1 MIQTKV
7 FSQRDRKWANDK
19 MGESGLTLHNY
30 GCTVT
35 SLASLLCALGYDE
48 TPKTVNRKLSAHG
61 GYYKKTALI
70 LWSAVSRIWTKLKFV
85 KRAYNYNNLEVIWY
99 VYGKR
104 IPVLVEVNGA
114 KIGAARHWVLFVG
127 DKKMI
132 DPWYG
137 RISVTNYYP
146 TTGYTLYSV

>member
-1 MIQTKV
+1 MNTPT
-7 FSQRDRKWANDK
+7 FSQRDRRWANDK
-19 MGESGLTLHNY
+19 MGLSGLTIHNF
-30 GCTVT
+30 GCTIT
-35 SLASLLCALGYDE
+35 SLASLLTSLGYDE

-61 GYYKKTALI
+61 GYYKKTAL
-70 LWSAVSRIWTKLKFV
+70 LVWSAVPKIWSKLRFV
-85 KRAYNYNNLEVIWY
+85 KRAYNYNNIEVAWY

-127 DKKMI
+127 NRQMI

-137 RISVTNYYP
+137 RLSATTYYP
-146 TTGYTLYSV
+146 LTGYTLYNI